1 VRIHDE
7 EDAMRSVFAAAP
19 GRSEP
24 GVDFARHRSS
34 YRRDP
39 DPEEEAMAQHM
50 LLIHDAK
57 SVWPDWGTIEVRPV
71 VAFPQPAEASP

>member
-7 EDAMRSVFAAAP
+7 EDAMRSMFAAAP

-39 DPEEEAMAQHM
+39 DPEEEAMAQQ
-50 LLIHDAK
+50 DAE
-57 SVWPDWGTIEVRPV
+57 SVRQERGTNEVRPV